1 MKKAENQLTKEVEVM
16 LAILAGLP
24 PSQIIVHTL
33 ACFPEAFTLELENI
47 FCVSCLET
55 RIVSEEDLAE
65 LSLLQKKTKVPDKP
79 DSATTSGKKK
89 LLTLSARFFSQH
101 SLLHVGYR
109 DLEDKEK
116 LVTERH
122 RYNLETV
129 EDKVM
134 QKEFVVAS
142 PQQQQ
147 VIASFAASPTKR
159 HLVLE
164 GPAGTGKTLVA
175 MQVAKN
181 LLGVSENSDIE
192 PQLVVTSWFP
202 SFDVTNWSP
211 CFGWPQN
218 DSPPLMEYLDTIMGR
233 RVTKICKSWKEVLQE
248 VGVSL
253 TGNVVGETYVKQ
265 LLRVSQTQ
273 IFSSFWYATFQHKS
287 Q

>member
-1 MKKAENQLTKEVEVM
+1 M
-16 LAILAGLP
+16 
-24 PSQIIVHTL
+24 
-33 ACFPEAFTLELENI
+33 
-47 FCVSCLET
+47 
-55 RIVSEEDLAE
+55 
-65 LSLLQKKTKVPDKP
+65 
-79 DSATTSGKKK
+79 KK
-89 LLTLSARFFSQH
+89 LLTLSARLFSQH

-129 EDKVM
+129 DGKIM

-175 MQVAKN
+175 VQVAKN
-181 LLGVSENSDIE
+181 LLRVSENSDIE

-218 DSPPLMEYLDTIMGR
+218 DSPPLMEYLDTIMGT

-273 IFSSFWYATFQHKS
+273 FFQAFGTPLFNTNLNNGCPNMIYQHSGQAHKHFSHRFHGRSFLADVQT
-287 Q
+287 

>member
-1 MKKAENQLTKEVEVM
+1 MYKPPHISSMYFSQDVFIVAVLKSIQL
-16 LAILAGLP
+16 LILKVTQRVL
-24 PSQIIVHTL
+24 IL
-33 ACFPEAFTLELENI
+33 K
-47 FCVSCLET
+47 
-55 RIVSEEDLAE
+55 
-65 LSLLQKKTKVPDKP
+65 LSLRT
-79 DSATTSGKKK
+79 
-89 LLTLSARFFSQH
+89 
-101 SLLHVGYR
+101 
-109 DLEDKEK
+109 
-116 LVTERH
+116 
-122 RYNLETV
+122 
-129 EDKVM
+129 
-134 QKEFVVAS
+134 
-142 PQQQQ
+142 QQQQ
-147 VIASFAASPTKR
+147 IIASFTASSTKR

-265 LLRVSQTQ
+265 LLRVSQTLGKRRKGDGT
-273 IFSSFWYATFQHKS
+273 I
-287 Q
+287 